1 MTTREISKKVLTEVK
16 ERVTTKTPKRFVKI
30 RNIALIIA
38 GVGGAILTAPVTL
51 PVWLIALAP
60 YMVWLGNTAAGIAHV
75 QK

>member
-38 GVGGAILTAPVTL
+38 GVGGAILTAPVAL